1 MPSQLPS
8 LPNTITDPAIKAF
21 IEKYYA
27 VSNDPEV
34 HDDYADLFTP
44 GGEFSMNDKKAK
56 GTQQIRDLRRAI
68 WAHVPGRSHSPIQIY
83 THGDDETDLM
93 ILGDVSYSHHAGH
106 ETGADW
112 AAKMKLEKQEGEVKV
127 AYYHIIVVSSVLLF
141 LSLMVGWEW

>member
-1 MPSQLPS
+1 
-8 LPNTITDPAIKAF
+8 
-21 IEKYYA
+21 
-27 VSNDPEV
+27 
-34 HDDYADLFTP
+34 
-44 GGEFSMNDKKAK
+44 
-56 GTQQIRDLRRAI
+56 
-68 WAHVPGRSHSPIQIY
+68 
-83 THGDDETDLM
+83 M